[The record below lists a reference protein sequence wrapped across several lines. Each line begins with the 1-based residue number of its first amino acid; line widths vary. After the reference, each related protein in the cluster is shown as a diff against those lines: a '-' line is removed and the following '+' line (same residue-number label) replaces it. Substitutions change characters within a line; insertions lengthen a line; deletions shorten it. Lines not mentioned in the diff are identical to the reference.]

1 MKSIFCLSLVAGVA
15 TSLAGNPAATV
26 EQKAKPPSEP
36 AATMR
41 AEFARSAEQVLR
53 ENILAFWL
61 RYAPDQVAGGFYG
74 LVKDDLTAVKSES
87 KGSLLTCRI
96 LWTFSAAYR
105 RYHDPAY
112 LEMARRA
119 YNDLLTRFWDEQ
131 NGGIYWSVSADG
143 KPLNTSKQIYDQ
155 VFGIYALSEYYQVT
169 SDQAVLDRA
178 ITLYRVVEKY
188 AHDPV
193 NGGYFEVFTR
203 DWQRSRPTTSVV
215 NSISTKSQNTH
226 LHVMEAF
233 TKLLRVWPDAGLKAN
248 HQALLELMLTR
259 IYDSKTH
266 HLRLFMTDD
275 WTLRSDGFSYGHDI
289 EAAWLMTEAASVL
302 GDSGLIVKTRSVAV
316 EIAETTLK
324 EGVDRDGGVFNEG
337 NASGVTDASKDWWP
351 QAEAVVGFLNAYQI
365 SGDKRFFD
373 AASNSWAFIEKR
385 LVDRERGEWFQSVSR
400 DGVVQQQ
407 PKISLWK
414 CPYHNSRSCMEI
426 MDRLA
431 SLAAGGQ
438 R

>member
-1 MKSIFCLSLVAGVA
+1 MKSIFCLGLLVGIA
-15 TSLAGNPAATV
+15 TSLAANLAAKGEPISETDATV
-26 EQKAKPPSEP
+26 
-36 AATMR
+36 R

-61 RYAPDQVAGGFYG
+61 RYAPDQAAGGFYG
-74 LVKDDLTAVKSES
+74 VVKDDLAAVKSAP

-131 NGGIYWSVSADG
+131 NGGIYWTASADG

-155 VFGIYALSEYYQVT
+155 VFGVYALSEYYQVT
-169 SDQAVLDRA
+169 SDHAVLDRA
-178 ITLYRVVEKY
+178 IALYRVVEKY

-193 NGGYFEVFTR
+193 NGGYFEVFSR
-203 DWQRSRPTTSVV
+203 DWQRSRPAKSVV
-215 NSISTKSQNTH
+215 NLISTKSQNTH

-233 TKLLRVWPDAGLKAN
+233 TNLLRVWPDAGLKAN

-275 WTLRSDGFSYGHDI
+275 WTLKSDGYSYGHDI

-302 GDSGLIVKTRSVAV
+302 GDSGMIAKTRSVAI

-337 NASGVTDASKDWWP
+337 KASGVTDASKDWWP

-365 SGDKRFFD
+365 SGDKRFFE
-373 AASNSWAFIEKR
+373 AASTSWAFIER
-385 LVDRERGEWFQSVSR
+385 RFVDHERGEWFQSVSR
-400 DGVVQQQ
+400 DGVAQRQ

-431 SLAAGGQ
+431 ALETGGQ